1 VRSQTQFAAPRSTP
15 LAVRSAARRGARDA
29 ARGDAVGLLQRPVQR
44 FGDVHMEDAGAATAP
59 MLAQAAE
66 QGWAQLGELLDTR
79 RAS

>member
-1 VRSQTQFAAPRSTP
+1 
-15 LAVRSAARRGARDA
+15 
-29 ARGDAVGLLQRPVQR
+29 
-44 FGDVHMEDAGAATAP
+44 MEDAGAATAP